1 MAVTDPDLIRTA
13 SAGDAQS
20 YDFARP
26 RSLSDR
32 QIEAAQSTHA
42 AFADGLAVALSDA
55 LGESAWV
62 QASSLDDVPVADF
75 QNSRSRP
82 TAFFDLRLGTSGP
95 PMGLDLAPA
104 LALFLVERHLGGSD
118 PIREDSRALSNLET
132 AVVEGVWLPLIG
144 TVFAETWGTIPPAPA
159 GFTWNPDDIGQ
170 AMPSDRILV
179 TDLEVTVGETSA
191 ILSLAYPID
200 TIRVLLEIVMS
211 HSAASDAQASRS
223 DSVAVDT
230 VPVHLRAELGRT
242 QLSVQEILSLLP
254 GDVIP
259 LDSAIADPIPVWV
272 GDGLHFE
279 ARTGV
284 SGKRI
289 ALRLLTPPTPPPHH
303 G

>member
-32 QIEAAQSTHA
+32 QLEAAEAAHA
-42 AFADGLAVALSDA
+42 TFADGLAVTLSDA
-55 LGESAWV
+55 LGESV
-62 QASSLDDVPVADF
+62 RVLASSLDDVRVEDF

-95 PMGLDLAPA
+95 SLGLDLAPA

-118 PIREDSRALSNLET
+118 PIGDASRALSDLEN

-144 TVFAETWGTIPPAPA
+144 SVFAETWGTIPPTPA
-159 GFTWNPDDIGQ
+159 GFTWNPDDIGL
-170 AMPSDRILV
+170 ALPSSRILV
-179 TDLEVTVGETSA
+179 TDLEVSIGDASA
-191 ILSLAYPID
+191 VLSIAYPID
-200 TIRVLLEIVMS
+200 TIRVLLEIVL
-211 HSAASDAQASRS
+211 SRPATPEPS
-223 DSVAVDT
+223 PARAETVPVDT

-242 QLSVQEILSLLP
+242 RLSVQEILSLLP

-259 LDSAIADPIPVWV
+259 LENDVADPIPVWV
-272 GDGLHFE
+272 GDGLRFD

-284 SGKRI
+284 SGNRI
-289 ALRLLTPPTPPPHH
+289 ALRLLTPPNSPS
-303 G
+303 

>member
-13 SAGDAQS
+13 PAGDAQS

-32 QIEAAQSTHA
+32 QLETAQTTHA
-42 AFADGLAVALSDA
+42 VFADGLAVALSDA
-55 LGESAWV
+55 LGESV
-62 QASSLDDVPVADF
+62 LIQASSLDDVAVADF

-82 TAFFDLRLGTSGP
+82 TAFFDLRLGTSSTSF
-95 PMGLDLAPA
+95 GLDVAPA

-118 PIREDSRALSNLET
+118 PIGGTARALSSLET

-159 GFTWNPDDIGQ
+159 GFTWNPDDIGL
-170 AMPSDRILV
+170 ALPSDRILV
-179 TDLEVTVGETSA
+179 TDLEVSIGEASA
-191 ILSLAYPID
+191 TLSIAYPVD
-200 TIRVLLEIVMS
+200 TIRLLLEIAMS
-211 HSAASDAQASRS
+211 CPAEADARPARS
-223 DSVAVDT
+223 EAVAMGSV
-230 VPVHLRAELGRT
+230 PIHLRAELGRT
-242 QLSVQEILSLLP
+242 RLSVKEILSLLP

-259 LDSAIADPIPVWV
+259 LENAVADPIPVWV
-272 GDGLHFE
+272 GDGLRFE

-289 ALRLLTPPTPPPHH
+289 ALRLLTPPTSPSSS
-303 G
+303 

>member
-32 QIEAAQSTHA
+32 QIEAAEATHA

-55 LGESAWV
+55 LGESVLV
-62 QASSLDDVPVADF
+62 QASSLDDVQVLDF

-82 TAFFDLRLGTSGP
+82 TAFFDMRLGASGP
-95 PMGLDLAPA
+95 SLGLDITPS

-118 PIREDSRALSNLET
+118 PISETSRALSSLEN

-144 TVFAETWGTIPPAPA
+144 TVFAETWGTIPPVPA

-170 AMPSDRILV
+170 ALSSTRILV
-179 TDLEVTVGETSA
+179 TDLEVSIGEASA
-191 ILSLAYPID
+191 VLSISYPLD

-211 HSAASDAQASRS
+211 RPPDAASRPTQSK
-223 DSVAVDT
+223 AVNMGD

-242 QLSVQEILSLLP
+242 RLSVQEILSLLP

-259 LDSAIADPIPVWV
+259 LENAVADPIPVWV
-272 GDGLHFE
+272 GDGLRFE
-279 ARTGV
+279 AHTGV

-289 ALRLLTPPTPPPHH
+289 ALRLLTPPTSPTSS
-303 G
+303 